1 MVDLLA
7 PEFYFPF
14 LGLLFLM
21 LPIIFP
27 FLSPMFLEAVTS
39 SAILE
44 HTSKTASAML
54 LQNKDWACLKTV
66 NTWRHTYTHPGFSD
80 VSYSQVSL
88 PKTVFAM
95 VTSPCHSDCWG
106 KKAATTSWFIFNSKL
121 SLFYLFILITSSPSP
136 SPTSNPPEAKPMEP
150 PKYFWNR
157 PTCVH
162 LHSHHPNLS
171 HHRWSL
177 DYISGLPLCLSD
189 SRLGLF
195 HILSDWCF

>member
-150 PKYFWNR
+150 PKIFLKS
-157 PTCVH
+157 TH
-162 LHSHHPNLS
+162 LCPSPQPS
-171 HHRWSL
+171 
-177 DYISGLPLCLSD
+177 P
-189 SRLGLF
+189 
-195 HILSDWCF
+195 

>member
-21 LPIIFP
+21 LHIIFP
-27 FLSPMFLEAVTS
+27 FLSPMFLEAVIS
-39 SAILE
+39 SAMLE

-54 LQNKDWACLKTV
+54 LQNKDLACIKTV
-66 NTWRHTYTHPGFSD
+66 NTWRNTYTHPGFND

-95 VTSPCHSDCWG
+95 VTSPSHSDCWG

-121 SLFYLFILITSSPSP
+121 SLFHLFILITSLHSP
-136 SPTSNPPEAKPMEP
+136 SPTHNPSQAKPTEP
-150 PKYFWNR
+150 PKYF
-157 PTCVH
+157 
-162 LHSHHPNLS
+162 
-171 HHRWSL
+171 
-177 DYISGLPLCLSD
+177 
-189 SRLGLF
+189 
-195 HILSDWCF
+195 

>member
-21 LPIIFP
+21 LHIIFP
-27 FLSPMFLEAVTS
+27 FLSPMFLEAVIS
-39 SAILE
+39 SAMLE

-54 LQNKDWACLKTV
+54 LQNKDLACIKTV
-66 NTWRHTYTHPGFSD
+66 NTWRHTYTHPGFND

-95 VTSPCHSDCWG
+95 VTSPSHSDCWG

-121 SLFYLFILITSSPSP
+121 SLFHLFILITSSHSP
-136 SPTSNPPEAKPMEP
+136 SPTHNPSQAKPTEP
-150 PKYFWNR
+150 PKYF
-157 PTCVH
+157 
-162 LHSHHPNLS
+162 
-171 HHRWSL
+171 
-177 DYISGLPLCLSD
+177 
-189 SRLGLF
+189 
-195 HILSDWCF
+195 